1 MRWAEGREMTMQL
14 GESLRRRR
22 KTSGVGP
29 SLPSW
34 GAVGGRLALVTTAMA
49 FGGGLIGYLFA
60 TRVLFPAPAPP
71 SDLLAVP
78 DVIGL
83 SVDEARTRILDADL
97 DPAEVDFVR
106 HPQADS
112 GRVIAQAPLPD
123 QLARPQ
129 ASVRVTVSLG
139 PERGSI
145 PEVVGLRRDWAVS
158 VLEATGFA
166 VEADTAESSEPRG
179 VVVTV
184 DPPPGTELPIPGD
197 VRITVSTGPSTVP
210 MPAVVGMTEEEARDT
225 LAVLGLYLEEVEE
238 VFRFGRDQGIVVQQT
253 PSADS
258 LLLAGSTVRLGVGR
272 R

>member
-1 MRWAEGREMTMQL
+1 MTMQL

-22 KTSGVGP
+22 SSSGGGP

-34 GAVGGRLALVTTAMA
+34 KALGGRLALVTTIVAI
-49 FGGGLIGYLFA
+49 GGGLIGYLFA

-71 SDLLAVP
+71 SDLLTVP

-83 SVDEARTRILDADL
+83 SVDEARTRIMEANL
-97 DPAEVDFVR
+97 DPAELDLVR

-129 ASVRVTVSLG
+129 GGVRMTVSLG
-139 PERGSI
+139 PERASV

-158 VLEATGFA
+158 VLEATGFV

-179 VVVTV
+179 VVVSV
-184 DPPPGTELPIPGD
+184 DPAPGTGVSIPGD
-197 VRITVSTGPSTVP
+197 VRITVSTGPAMVP

-225 LAVLGLYLEEVEE
+225 FEVLGLYLEEVDE
-238 VFRFGRDQGIVVQQT
+238 VFRFGRDQGIVIQQT
-253 PSADS
+253 PPADS
-258 LLLAGSTVRLGVGR
+258 LLLVGSTVRLGVGR